1 MSTFKELGLRAEI
14 QKAITDLGFEE
25 PTPVQAKAI
34 PQLLESPRDLIAYAQ
49 TGTGKTAAFSLPMIQ
64 QLDENEP
71 HIQALILNPTR
82 ELCLQTSNEIKK
94 FLKYL
99 PEVEVVSIY
108 GGDPKE
114 RQARL
119 LRKKPQIIVGTP
131 GRVLDFI
138 NGKQLKLQNLKTLVL
153 DEADE
158 MLSMGFKDELDA
170 ILSTT
175 PEERQTLLFSATMP
189 KDIKKLVD
197 QYMKNPL
204 EVNAGTQ
211 NISAENIQHTYTVV
225 RARDKYQSLKRFADF
240 FPNMYGIV
248 FCRTRLTTKE
258 VADELMQ
265 DGYASDAL
273 HGDLSQAQRDHVMN
287 RFRNQ
292 QIQILVATDV
302 AARGL
307 DINNL
312 THVIHF
318 HLPDQGEAYI
328 HRSGRTGRAG
338 NSGMSIALVSGRE
351 KGKIRMIEKT
361 LGKKMD
367 VIEVPSASDI
377 RQQQLLH
384 FVDKME
390 KVEVADEQIEP
401 YMGAIESRL
410 ADWSKEDLLKRVL
423 SMEFNRFLNA
433 YDNAPDLNF
442 SGNQRDEKREARKER
457 GGMDRYYIS
466 LGKRDNVDP
475 GMLIKIL
482 NQQLSRYSFQI
493 GSIEILRNFSFF
505 QIEKGLKNAIEKE
518 FQNFTFKGKK
528 VTVEFSAGKSRPGG
542 GGGERSKGERKFKKK
557 KKRFKDGKK

>member
-1 MSTFKELGLRAEI
+1 MSTFKELGLRTEI
-14 QKAITDLGFEE
+14 QKAIADLGFEE

-49 TGTGKTAAFSLPMIQ
+49 TGTGKTAAFSLPIIQ
-64 QLDENEP
+64 RLDENES

-99 PEVEVVSIY
+99 PGVEVVSIY

-138 NGKQLKLQNLKTLVL
+138 KGKQLKLQNLQTLVL

-158 MLSMGFKDELDA
+158 MLTMGFKDELDA
-170 ILSTT
+170 ILATT
-175 PEERQTLLFSATMP
+175 PETRQTLLFSATMP
-189 KDIKKLVD
+189 KDMKSLVD
-197 QYMKNPL
+197 QYMNDPL

-211 NISAENIQHTYTVV
+211 NISAENIQHTYATV
-225 RARDKYQSLKRFADF
+225 RARDKYNALKRFADYY
-240 FPNMYGIV
+240 PDMYGIV

-258 VADELMQ
+258 IADELMQ

-292 QIQILVATDV
+292 QVQILVATDV

-318 HLPDQGEAYI
+318 HLPDQSEAYI

-351 KGKIRMIEKT
+351 KGKVRMIEKT
-361 LGKKMD
+361 LGKKTEQ
-367 VIEVPSASDI
+367 IEVPSATDI
-377 RQQQLLH
+377 RAQQLLH
-384 FVDKME
+384 FVDKLE
-390 KVEVADEQIEP
+390 KVAVEEEQITP
-401 YMGAIESRL
+401 YLSAIESRL
-410 ADWSKEDLLKRVL
+410 SDWSKEDLLKRVL
-423 SMEFNRFLNA
+423 SMEFNRFLQA

-442 SGNQRDEKREARKER
+442 TGNRKDEKRERRKER

-466 LGKRDNVDP
+466 LGKRDNITP
-475 GMLIKIL
+475 GALIKIL

-493 GSIEILRNFSFF
+493 GSIELLRNFSFF
-505 QIEKGLKNAIEKE
+505 QIEKGLKNAIEKQ
-518 FQNFTFKGKK
+518 FRNFSYNGKK
-528 VTVEFSAGKSRPGG
+528 VVVEFSSGKGRGG
-542 GGGERSKGERKFKKK
+542 SGKPKGDKKFKKK
-557 KKRFKDGKK
+557 KKKGFKKNYK